1 MRRLALLLGAACGV
15 VILASVVP
23 AAHPHDEL
31 DLFDARGTLTKID
44 LVNNVIEVDTID
56 ARTKIVRNELFR
68 LDRRTKIRN
77 GRARLQLAN
86 LQAGQRVV
94 CVVERFHRDGQKDRL
109 IALEIRVENR
119 S

>member
-1 MRRLALLLGAACGV
+1 MRRLALLLGAACGA
-15 VILASVVP
+15 VILAAAVA

-31 DLFDARGTLTKID
+31 DIFDTRGTLTKVD
-44 LVNNVIEVDTID
+44 VVNNAIEIDTID
-56 ARTKIVRNELFR
+56 ARTKTVRNELFR

-77 GRARLQLAN
+77 GRARLRLAD

-109 IALEIRVENR
+109 IVLEIRLDAR
-119 S
+119 